1 MLASS
6 LSAADTASRGQYYES
21 YFRFGVGLDA
31 EFVLGSKIQ
40 KSDEYITLL
49 YTTLNEVSVG
59 SLREVMPQSF
69 KSQNQKQTLSIVY
82 LLLQCLD
89 AVVLDADLVFGVE
102 SQRKIYSLLQ
112 TLNEAVRTSGF
123 DVPVEELYVN
133 VPYDIKGNQLAE
145 STSATR
151 ISIHDSIDTIRDKVR
166 RMYAPPSLEGN
177 ADTRPNALLDMY
189 QWSIFPWTD
198 DPITFTRAQLLS
210 PVEIDTFEML
220 SSLYYSGDIH
230 PNDCKSLLP
239 ELLFAR
245 FEVIRNSMGSG
256 VSHWINPNHA

>member
-6 LSAADTASRGQYYES
+6 LSAADTASRAQYYES
-21 YFRFGVGLDA
+21 YLRFGVGLDA
-31 EFVLGSKIQ
+31 EFVLGSKLQ
-40 KSDEYITLL
+40 KSDEYIMLL

-59 SLREVMPQSF
+59 SLREVTPQTL
-69 KSQNQKQTLSIVY
+69 KSKTQKQTLSIVY

-112 TLNEAVRTSGF
+112 TLDGAVRTSGF

-133 VPYDIKGNQLAE
+133 VPHDIKGNQLTE

-151 ISIHDSIDTIRDKVR
+151 ISIHDSIETIRDKVQ
-166 RMYAPPSLEGN
+166 RMYAPPSLQDD
-177 ADTRPNALLDMY
+177 ADTRPNALLEMY

-210 PVEIDTFEML
+210 PIEVDSFEML

-245 FEVIRNSMGSG
+245 FEVIRKSMGSG
-256 VSHWINPNHA
+256 VSQWVVPSHV